1 MDMLKRLLNLRLR
14 TKVFGLI
21 SIMIVGFCLFAV
33 VSFDTL
39 STVQVNGPVYKDII
53 ESKDLVADI
62 LPPPAYLVESYLL
75 VLQMLQEEDRSKLDE
90 LVRRGATLR
99 KEYESRQQH
108 WKRTLALG
116 SLKDTMVVRS
126 YDPGMRFLD
135 LRDRKFIPAIQK
147 GDQKT
152 AQELA
157 RGDLK
162 RAYEEHRHAI
172 DKVVVMANEKAVR
185 QEGKARSIIAR
196 RNGIQLILAVLAVGI
211 SSLAA
216 YILTQYING
225 SVNTCLAFAAKVA
238 QGDLTARLDPKGTDE
253 LGTLGTHLNSMA
265 ENLSQMAVQIR
276 GGTQEISS
284 ATNQILTMIQ
294 QLTTSS
300 AETSSAIAETSAT
313 VEEVKQAARLASEK
327 AKSVAETSGSAVGVS
342 EAGKKATEDTI
353 SVIHLIRDQMESIS
367 ETVVRLSEHGEAI
380 GNVIA
385 SVQDLAEQ
393 SNLLAVNASIE
404 AARAGE
410 QGKGFVVVAH
420 EIKTLADQS
429 REATARVRGILDDT
443 RKRVS
448 AVVMATEQGI
458 KAVSSGV
465 EQSAAAGEA
474 IEALAANVNTT
485 AQAATVIHSTSEQ
498 QAQGVDQVSTAVGGV
513 AQAMQQNSAGA
524 KQLEEAAKKLGALG
538 ESLAVLVDQYTV

>member
-1 MDMLKRLLNLRLR
+1 MLKRILNLRLR

-33 VSFDTL
+33 FSFDTL

-75 VLQMLQEEDRSKLDE
+75 VLQMLQEQDKSDLDGLVQRSAK
-90 LVRRGATLR
+90 LR
-99 KEYESRQQH
+99 KEYESRQQY
-108 WKRTLALG
+108 WKKTLALG
-116 SLKDTMVVRS
+116 SLKDTMVVQS
-126 YDPGMRFLD
+126 YEPGIRFLE
-135 LRDRKFIPAIQK
+135 LRDREFIPAIQK
-147 GDQKT
+147 GDRKT
-152 AQELA
+152 AQQLA
-157 RGDLK
+157 QGDLK

-172 DKVVVMANEKAVR
+172 DKVVVMANDKAVR
-185 QEGKARSIIAR
+185 QEEKARSIIAW
-196 RNGIQLILAVLAVGI
+196 RNSIQLAVAVLAVGI

-216 YILTQYING
+216 YILTRYING
-225 SVNTCLAFAAKVA
+225 TVNTCLAFAAQVA
-238 QGDLTARLDPKGTDE
+238 QGDLTARLDSKSTDE

-276 GGTQEISS
+276 GGAQEIAS
-284 ATNQILTMIQ
+284 ATNEILAMVQ
-294 QLTTSS
+294 QLATSS
-300 AETSSAIAETSAT
+300 SKTSSAIAETSVT
-313 VEEVKQAARLASEK
+313 VEDVKRAARLASEK
-327 AKSVAETSGSAVGVS
+327 AKNVADTSGSAVGVS

-367 ETVVRLSEHGEAI
+367 ETVLRLSDHSLEI
-380 GNVIA
+380 GNVIET
-385 SVQDLAEQ
+385 VQDLAEQ

-410 QGKGFVVVAH
+410 QGKGFVVVAQ

-443 RKRVS
+443 RKWVG
-448 AVVMATEQGI
+448 AVVMATEEGI

-474 IEALAANVNTT
+474 ILALANNVNTT

-498 QAQGVDQVSTAVGGV
+498 QAQGVDQVSTAVGSV
-513 AQAMQQNSAGA
+513 AQAMRQNSAGA

-538 ESLAVLVDQYTV
+538 ESLTVLVDQYTV